1 MNNSYIKAASKIPGN
16 WLRIFQNKLSR
27 INMPEYTLFS
37 IYSILTGISVGLAVV
52 AFHEAINLIS
62 YIFFELLAG
71 NFAFWGGAIVIIL
84 PALGML
90 VQSLMTTFFPST
102 AKKRGVSEVI
112 KAVAIR
118 GGFIRFRTTLFHFI
132 APVINIGSGGTVG
145 PEGPAAQL
153 GGGVASK
160 LGQLIGISDARR
172 RMFTAAGAG
181 AAISAVFNTPLGGI
195 FFALEIVL
203 LNDFQSATFSALIL
217 ASVSASA
224 VSRIFLG
231 DSPAFQFDIPSIVSY
246 SDFYLFIALG
256 IAAGILSI
264 AFIRYSSAVN
274 EFFKK
279 KVLKVLPKWLL
290 MVAVGLIVGV
300 AGYFYKDIFGIGY
313 KAINKILA
321 GTISWDIVLILLAL
335 KFLLVPMILNSG
347 GFGGVFAPSLFLG
360 ACFGFLFAT
369 GVNNIWDLNL
379 DTTTFVLVSMGA
391 VLGGVN
397 SIPISAILII
407 FEMTKDY
414 SFMLPLM
421 LAVVIS
427 TTIVQLVVK
436 GSVHVKHLEEQ
447 GYTLNQGR
455 QTSILR
461 SYFVKDVMKTD
472 IVLIPED
479 TPLPVLVGELLESHH
494 NTFYIVNKEK
504 KLTGT
509 ISTSELRPI
518 IAEYEQLRDM
528 LVVNDIARHE
538 VLKVSESDDLDYV
551 LKLFGE
557 KNVDEL
563 PVISKTVPGKVI
575 ASVWRQDV
583 IALYNRE
590 SLKYNL
596 ADGMARELKSIETT
610 QTSQV
615 TEGFSIVE
623 KKAPEMFIGKS
634 LLQLRIRNNHGLEVL
649 MIKRPLSP
657 IMAIEEENKIHIPTP
672 DYVIQSDDILVLFG
686 ADDKV
691 AQTINWV

>member
-1 MNNSYIKAASKIPGN
+1 MNNGYIKSASKIPGY
-16 WLRIFQNKLSR
+16 WLRLFQEKLGR
-27 INMPEYTLFS
+27 INMPEYSLFS
-37 IYSILTGISVGLAVV
+37 IYSIITGILVGLAVV
-52 AFHEAINLIS
+52 VFHEAIDIIS
-62 YIFFELLAG
+62 YLFFELLAG
-71 NFAFWGGAIVIIL
+71 NFTVWGGAVVIIL

-90 VQSLMTTFFPST
+90 IQSIMTTSFPNT

-118 GGFIRFRTTLFHFI
+118 GGFIRFRTTIFHFI

-231 DSPAFQFDIPSIVSY
+231 DNPAFQFDIPSIVSY
-246 SDFYLFIALG
+246 SDFYLFILLG

-264 AFIRYSSAVN
+264 AFIRYSSGIN
-274 EFFKK
+274 EIFKK
-279 KVLKVLPKWLL
+279 KILKLMPKWVL
-290 MVAVGLIVGV
+290 MISVGLLVGV

-313 KAINKILA
+313 KAMNKVLA
-321 GTISWDIVLILLAL
+321 GTVTWDIVLILLAL
-335 KFLLVPMILNSG
+335 KFLLVPMIINSG
-347 GFGGVFAPSLFLG
+347 GFGGVFAPSLFIG

-369 GVNNIWDLNL
+369 GINTIWDVNL

-391 VLGGVN
+391 VLGGIN

-414 SFMLPLM
+414 SFILPLM
-421 LAVVIS
+421 LAVVVS

-455 QTSILR
+455 QTSILK
-461 SYFVKDVMKTD
+461 SYSVKDVMKAD
-472 IVLIPED
+472 IELISEN

-494 NTFYIVNKEK
+494 STFYIVNSEK
-504 KLTGT
+504 KLTGA

-538 VLKVSESDDLDYV
+538 ITKVYENDDLDYV
-551 LKLFGE
+551 LKLFGD
-557 KNVDEL
+557 KNMDEL
-563 PVISKTVPGKVI
+563 PVVSRTEQDKVI
-575 ASVWRQDV
+575 ATVWRQDV

-596 ADGMARELKSIETT
+596 ADGMARELKYIETA

-615 TEGFSIVE
+615 TEGFSIIE
-623 KKAPEMFIGKS
+623 KKAPEMFVGKS
-634 LLQLRIRNNHGLEVL
+634 LMQLRFRNDYGLEVL

-657 IMAIEEENKIHIPTP
+657 IMAIEEENKIHMPTP

-686 ADDKV
+686 ADEKV
-691 AQTINWV
+691 AQTSNWI